1 MSDQRFERL
10 ERLEGYKILPTPDG
24 FDAYTLILRIGSR
37 EIEFVADHQSLLKL
51 AASIQKHVVP
61 PKTLIA

>member
-51 AASIQKHVVP
+51 AASIQKQVVP